1 MGVIKYVQFITFMF
15 MLLLNYLREYHSYI
29 ILVHILSDNTKIQ
42 IKFEYIHINIKNK
55 NTDKIY
61 YIHSKYRERYGN

>member
-55 NTDKIY
+55 NTD
-61 YIHSKYRERYGN
+61 